1 MGAMNVAGFDNI
13 GLVTDLGGPT
23 FDGSGG

>member
-1 MGAMNVAGFDNI
+1 MNAAGFGNI

-23 FDGSGG
+23 FDGSDG